1 MTKGDTRSMLELE
14 VQYAVDSS
22 GVPGKE
28 DFVSWA
34 RAALSDID
42 QGVEMV
48 VRIVDEPES
57 RDLNSRYRGK
67 DKPTNVLSFPFEAPP
82 EIDSSH
88 LGDLVICAPVVR
100 REAREQ
106 CKQELDHW
114 AHMVVHGILHLR
126 GFDHE
131 TDEEAQAME
140 ALEKQ
145 ILSGLG
151 IQDPYRITDVAV

>member
-1 MTKGDTRSMLELE
+1 MLELE

-145 ILSGLG
+145 ILSRLG